1 MDSQSARDRADAM
14 LAAWNRRDYD
24 EVATL
29 VAPDVVLVDHSRGRT
44 STGPD
49 GYVNR
54 LRGVLDA
61 SPDMRG
67 ESVSVLVEGSLLV
80 HETSWRGRHTAP
92 LRLTGYDTVAPT
104 NEVMT
109 MHLVTYMEFDEEGR
123 AKVLRTYGDP
133 GEVHIPAHAVG
144 VG

>member
-24 EVATL
+24 EVATH
-29 VAPDVVLVDHSRGRT
+29 VTPDVVLVDHSRGRT
-44 STGPD
+44 STGPV

-54 LRGVLDA
+54 LRRVLDA
-61 SPDMRG
+61 FPDMRG

-80 HETSWRGRHTAP
+80 QETSWRGRHTAP
-92 LRLTGYDTVAPT
+92 LKLPGYDTVAPT

-133 GEVHIPAHAVG
+133 GEVPLSAHPVG

>member
-24 EVATL
+24 EVAKL

-44 STGPD
+44 STGPV

-54 LRGVLDA
+54 FRRVLDA
-61 SPDMRG
+61 FPDMRG

-80 HETSWRGRHTAP
+80 QETSWRGRHTAP

>member
-24 EVATL
+24 EVAKL

-49 GYVNR
+49 SYVNR
-54 LRGVLDA
+54 LRRVLDA

-80 HETSWRGRHTAP
+80 QETSWRGRHTAP
-92 LRLTGYDTVAPT
+92 LRLHGYDTVPPT

-123 AKVLRTYGDP
+123 AKVLRTYGDAGQVP
-133 GEVHIPAHAVG
+133 ISAHAVG